1 MKCVNAILTAA
12 SCRPMFPMV
21 TPPEKKTHG
30 SQERTN
36 RKSGSVYLVNQNIVA
51 IHNHSSS
58 DNLQNVT
65 SFNGWHGSAK
75 HFTSRKQVLAYP
87 QLIKKPVVSLIAQ
100 NLNGM

>member
-58 DNLQNVT
+58 DNFKMLHH
-65 SFNGWHGSAK
+65 SMA
-75 HFTSRKQVLAYP
+75 
-87 QLIKKPVVSLIAQ
+87 
-100 NLNGM
+100 GMALLSISHLESKY